1 MSPDNNIDDTSD
13 KSPDDPSDQSGGLL
27 EQLRTIIGALAEIE
41 EEESGHRRESGRI
54 NRGSARIDYD
64 YNVSI
69 GLGSEERTAS
79 SRDQPVSDRSQADGT
94 RSQQGDEG
102 AVHIETRKSTNDE
115 LVVIADL
122 PGDIDEELDINLD
135 TDKPAL
141 ELRTTEE
148 LIGRVEL
155 DHPDV
160 TINDVTLNNQ
170 ILEIRL
176 SREKESNDGESQ

>member
-1 MSPDNNIDDTSD
+1 MSPDNNIDDISD
-13 KSPDDPSDQSGGLL
+13 EPPDNPSDRSRGLL
-27 EQLRTIIGALAEIE
+27 EQLRAIIEALAEIE
-41 EEESGHRRESGRI
+41 EEEGGHRRESGRT
-54 NRGSARIDYD
+54 NRGSTRIDYD

-69 GLGSEERTAS
+69 GLGSEEGTAS
-79 SRDQPVSDRSQADGT
+79 SRDQLVSDRSQTDGT
-94 RSQQGDEG
+94 RSQRGDEDS
-102 AVHIETRKSTNDE
+102 VHIETRKITNDE

-141 ELRTTEE
+141 ELRTNEE
-148 LIGRVEL
+148 LVGRVAL

-176 SREKESNDGESQ
+176 NRTSGSKEGESK

>member
-13 KSPDDPSDQSGGLL
+13 ESSDSSSDQFKGLL
-27 EQLRTIIGALAEIE
+27 EQLRTIIKALAEIE
-41 EEESGHRRESGRI
+41 EEEGGHRRESGRI
-54 NRGSARIDYD
+54 NRGSSRIDYD

-69 GLGSEERTAS
+69 GLGSEESTAS
-79 SRDQPVSDRSQADGT
+79 SRDQPVSDQSQTDGT
-94 RSQQGDEG
+94 RSQGGNEG
-102 AVHIETRKSTNDE
+102 TVHIETRKVTNDE

-141 ELRTTEE
+141 ELRTNEE
-148 LIGRVEL
+148 LVESVAL
-155 DHPDV
+155 DHPDL

-176 SREKESNDGESQ
+176 SRASKFNDGESQ